1 MGPINL
7 VPMGPMGTVVAMRRM
22 AILVLMGP
30 MGTRSLLSAQVPAQP
45 STQIRNTQSPSMT
58 NKQIVQ
64 RLYQVIR
71 PYQTKLIIAMLAMI
85 CVSAGTGAQ
94 TWLVK
99 DVLDK
104 IFIDQNTFY
113 LKLLPLVLLAI
124 FFLKGVVYY
133 LYSILLEQVGQSVI
147 RDFRLNIFN
156 HIHKQ
161 SLSFFNAMPTGTLM
175 SRIISDVALL
185 QQAVSNALVG
195 AVRDF
200 FQVVILLGVVFYMN
214 WRLAM
219 ITFIVLPIAAYP
231 ITKFGRLFRKLST
244 STQEEVAHVSNILH
258 ETITGNR
265 IVKAFTKEEYEG
277 RRFLQQVT
285 RLFVLTMKD
294 AKYRCL
300 QHPMMEFIGGAAI
313 ALIIWFGG
321 KEVIGGDMTPGTF
334 FAFLTALIAAY
345 EPVKGVTKINS
356 TIQQGLA
363 AATRVFAILDVEPA
377 IRDKEDA
384 VVLPP
389 FSSRIECRDLT
400 FYYDGE
406 KKPVLS
412 HINLTVPA
420 GEALAIVGPSGGG
433 KTTLTNLIP
442 RFLDLDEGSIVID
455 GINIKDVTVA
465 SLRNQIAMVTQQTI
479 LFNDTVRSNIAYGDQ
494 QAGDTQIHE
503 AARAAHAYD
512 FIQALPEGFDTMI
525 GEGGARL
532 SGGQQQRISIARA
545 LLKNAPILILDE
557 ATSALDTESEREVQK
572 ALENLMKDR
581 TTLVIAHRLSTIKNA
596 DRIIVVKEGVIV
608 EQGTHDSLL
617 AQKGEYEMLYTMQ

>member
-1 MGPINL
+1 
-7 VPMGPMGTVVAMRRM
+7 
-22 AILVLMGP
+22 
-30 MGTRSLLSAQVPAQP
+30 
-45 STQIRNTQSPSMT
+45 MT
-58 NKQIVQ
+58 NKDILR
-64 RLYQVIR
+64 RLYEVIK
-71 PYQTKLIIAMLAMI
+71 PYQAKLIVAMVAMV

-104 IFIDQNTFY
+104 IFIEQNTFY
-113 LKLLPLVLLAI
+113 LKLLPLILLAI

-147 RDFRLNIFN
+147 RDFRINIFN

-161 SLSFFNAMPTGTLM
+161 ALSFFNTMPTGTLM

-200 FQVVILLGVVFYMN
+200 FQVIILLGVVFYMN

-231 ITKFGRLFRKLST
+231 ITKFGKLFRKLST
-244 STQEEVAHVSNILH
+244 STQEEVALVSNILH

-277 RRFLQQVT
+277 KRFLNQVT
-285 RLFVLTMKD
+285 RLFILTMKD

-300 QHPMMEFIGGAAI
+300 QHPMMEFIGGGAI

-363 AATRVFAILDVEPA
+363 AATRVFAILDIEPEIQDKKDA
-377 IRDKEDA
+377 IE
-384 VVLPP
+384 LPP
-389 FSSRIECRDLT
+389 FSGRIECSNIT
-400 FYYDGE
+400 FSYDDD
-406 KKPVLS
+406 KTPVLS
-412 HINLTVPA
+412 HIDLTVPA

-442 RFLDLDEGSIVID
+442 RFLDLKEGSIRID
-455 GINIKDVTVA
+455 GIDIRDVTMA
-465 SLRNQIAMVTQQTI
+465 SLRHQIAMVTQQTI
-479 LFNDTVRSNIAYGDQ
+479 LFNDTVRNNIAYGDQ
-494 QAGDTQIHE
+494 QAPEQQIHE
-503 AARAAHAYD
+503 AAKAAHAYD
-512 FIQALPEGFDTMI
+512 FIQALPDGFDTMI

-532 SGGQQQRISIARA
+532 SGGQRQRLSIARA

-596 DRIIVVKEGVIV
+596 DRIIVIKDGVIV
-608 EQGTHDSLL
+608 EQGTHDSLIT
-617 AQKGEYEMLYTMQ
+617 QKGEYEMLYNMQYK

>member
-1 MGPINL
+1 
-7 VPMGPMGTVVAMRRM
+7 
-22 AILVLMGP
+22 
-30 MGTRSLLSAQVPAQP
+30 
-45 STQIRNTQSPSMT
+45 MT
-58 NKQIVQ
+58 NKNILK
-64 RLYQVIR
+64 RLYEVIR
-71 PYQTKLIIAMLAMI
+71 PYQGKLLLAMLAMI
-85 CVSAGTGAQ
+85 FVSAGTGAQ

-104 IFIDQNTFY
+104 IFIDKNTFY
-113 LKLLPLVLLAI
+113 LKVLPPVLLLI
-124 FFLKGVVYY
+124 FFLKGTVYY
-133 LYSILLEQVGQSVI
+133 IYSILLEQVGQSII
-147 RDFRLNIFN
+147 RDFRLHIFN

-161 SLSFFNAMPTGTLM
+161 SLSFFNSMPTGTLM

-200 FQVVILLGVVFYMN
+200 FQVLILLGVVFYMN

-231 ITKFGRLFRKLST
+231 IVKFGRLFRKLST
-244 STQEEVAHVSNILH
+244 STQEEVAHVANILH

-265 IVKAFTKEEYEG
+265 IVKAFTKEQYEG
-277 RRFLQQVT
+277 KRFFGQVT
-285 RLFVLTMKD
+285 RLFTLTMKD

-300 QHPMMEFIGGAAI
+300 QHPMMEFIGGCAI

-321 KEVIGGDMTPGTF
+321 KEVIGGSMTPGTF

-363 AATRVFAILDVEPA
+363 AATRVFAILDVEPE
-377 IRDKEDA
+377 IRDKENA
-384 VVLPP
+384 VTLPP
-389 FSSRIECRDLT
+389 FSRRIECKNLSFRYNDET
-400 FYYDGE
+400 A
-406 KKPVLS
+406 VLS
-412 HINLTVPA
+412 NINLTVPA

-442 RFLDLDEGSIVID
+442 RFLEVREGSIVVD
-455 GINIKDVTVA
+455 GLDIRDVTVA

-479 LFNDTVRSNIAYGDQ
+479 LFNDTIRNNIAYGDQ
-494 QAGDTQIHE
+494 QAPEEKIHE
-503 AARAAHAYD
+503 AAKAAHAYD
-512 FIQALPEGFDTMI
+512 FIQALPNGFDTMI

-532 SGGQQQRISIARA
+532 SGGQRQRISIARA
-545 LLKNAPILILDE
+545 ILKNAPILILDE

-596 DRIIVVKEGVIV
+596 DRIIVIKDGVII
-608 EQGTHDSLL
+608 EQGTHDSLI
-617 AQKGEYEMLYTMQ
+617 AQQGEYEMLYNMQYK

>member
-1 MGPINL
+1 
-7 VPMGPMGTVVAMRRM
+7 
-22 AILVLMGP
+22 
-30 MGTRSLLSAQVPAQP
+30 
-45 STQIRNTQSPSMT
+45 MT
-58 NKQIVQ
+58 NKQIFQ
-64 RLYQVIR
+64 RLYQVIK
-71 PYQTKLIIAMLAMI
+71 PYQSKLIIAMVAMV

-124 FFLKGVVYY
+124 FFVKGLVYY

-156 HIHKQ
+156 HIHRQ
-161 SLSFFNAMPTGTLM
+161 SLSFFNSMPTGTLM

-231 ITKFGRLFRKLST
+231 ITRFGRLFRKLST

-277 RRFLQQVT
+277 KRFLHQVT
-285 RLFVLTMKD
+285 RLFILTMKD

-300 QHPMMEFIGGAAI
+300 QHPMMEFIGGGAI

-356 TIQQGLA
+356 TIQQGMA
-363 AATRVFAILDVEPA
+363 AATRVFAILDVEPE
-377 IRDKEDA
+377 IQDKEDA
-384 VVLPP
+384 ILLPP
-389 FSSRIECRDLT
+389 FSKRIECRDVT

-412 HINLTVPA
+412 HIDLTVPA
-420 GEALAIVGPSGGG
+420 GQALAIVGPSGGG

-442 RFLDLDEGSIVID
+442 RFLDLHEGSIAID
-455 GINIKDVTVA
+455 GIDIRDVTVA

-479 LFNDTVRSNIAYGDQ
+479 LFNDTVRNNIAYGDQ
-494 QAGDTQIHE
+494 QAGEEQIHD

-532 SGGQQQRISIARA
+532 SGGQRQRISIARA

-596 DRIIVVKEGVIV
+596 DRIIVVKDGLIV
-608 EQGTHDSLL
+608 EQGTHDSLI
-617 AQKGEYEMLYTMQ
+617 AAKGEYEMLYTMQ